1 MQKLDDQ
8 QFKAILGF
16 FGLSFQ
22 GYRKVRKG
30 VKKRLV
36 RHMQGLECKMV
47 LDYLERIRNNPTV
60 MHECRL
66 ALTVSISR
74 FFRDKMVWDIIRKK
88 VLSDLAEK
96 NPKTIH
102 IWSAGCAR
110 GEEVYSMKM
119 IWEKA
124 KTNGLN
130 LCGLRLLASDINP
143 EYLKTARKGVYGRTS
158 LKEVCES
165 ERKTFFH
172 IRKNGK
178 QFIVKPF
185 LRNDIS
191 WRIMDLCTELP
202 RQSFDLIF
210 LRNNVLTYLDENSK
224 EIVFQ
229 NIIKKLKPGGFLIKG
244 AHETI
249 PETDVSLIRS
259 YDQANIC
266 SFSVD

>member
-1 MQKLDDQ
+1 
-8 QFKAILGF
+8 
-16 FGLSFQ
+16 
-22 GYRKVRKG
+22 
-30 VKKRLV
+30 
-36 RHMQGLECKMV
+36 MQGLGCKMV
-47 LDYLERIRNNPTV
+47 PDYLERIRNNSDV

-74 FFRDKMVWDIIRKK
+74 FFRDRMVWDFIRKK
-88 VLSDLAEK
+88 VLSDLAAK
-96 NPKTIH
+96 NHKTIH

-124 KTNGLN
+124 EKKGLN
-130 LCGLRLLASDINP
+130 LCELRLLASDINP
-143 EYLKTARKGVYGRTS
+143 EHLKAAQKGVYGKTS

-165 ERKTFFH
+165 DRKTFFH

-191 WRIMDLCTELP
+191 WQIMDLCTELP
-202 RQSFDLIF
+202 NQSFDLIF
-210 LRNNVLTYLDENSK
+210 LRNNVLTYLDRNLK
-224 EIVFQ
+224 EPVFQ
-229 NIIKKLKPGGFLIKG
+229 NIVKKLKPGGFLIKG

-249 PETDVSLIRS
+249 PEKDVSLVRS
-259 YDQANIC
+259 YDQANILIK
-266 SFSVD
+266 S

>member
-1 MQKLDDQ
+1 LDDQ
-8 QFKAILGF
+8 QFKTILCS

-30 VKKRLV
+30 VKKRLI
-36 RHMQGLECKMV
+36 RHMRGLGCKMV
-47 LDYLERIRNNPTV
+47 PDYLERIRNNSEV

-88 VLSDLAEK
+88 VLPDLAEK
-96 NPKTIH
+96 NYKPIH

-119 IWEKA
+119 LWEGVEKE
-124 KTNGLN
+124 GLN
-130 LCGLRLLASDINP
+130 LPGLRFLASDINS
-143 EYLKTARKGVYGRTS
+143 EYLVTAQNGIYGKTS

-165 ERKTFFH
+165 DKKTFFH
-172 IRKNGK
+172 TLKNGK

-185 LRNDIS
+185 LRNDIT
-191 WRIMDLCTELP
+191 WQVMDLCTELP
-202 RQSFDLIF
+202 NQSFDLIF
-210 LRNNVLTYLDENSK
+210 LRNNVLTYLDGNLK
-224 EIVFQ
+224 ELVFQ
-229 NIIKKLKPGGFLIKG
+229 NIVKKLNPGGFLVKG

-249 PETDVSLIRS
+249 PETEVSLVRA
-259 YDQANIC
+259 YDQANILIK
-266 SFSVD
+266 S

>member
-1 MQKLDDQ
+1 MDDQ
-8 QFKAILGF
+8 QFKTILSF

-36 RHMQGLECKMV
+36 RHMQGLGCKMV
-47 LDYLERIRNNPTV
+47 LDYLERIRNNSTV

-74 FFRDKMVWDIIRKK
+74 FFRDRMVWETIRKK
-88 VLSDLAEK
+88 VLSDLAQK
-96 NPKTIH
+96 NHKTIH

-124 KTNGLN
+124 EKKELN
-130 LCGLRLLASDINP
+130 LSRLRLLASDINP
-143 EYLKTARKGVYGRTS
+143 EYLKAAQKGVYGKTS
-158 LKEVCES
+158 LKEVGES
-165 ERKTFFH
+165 DRKTFFH

-178 QFIVKPF
+178 LFIVKPF
-185 LRNDIS
+185 LKNEIS
-191 WRIMDLCTELP
+191 WQIIDLCTELP
-202 RQSFDLIF
+202 NQSFDLIF
-210 LRNNVLTYLDENSK
+210 LRNNVLTYLDENLK
-224 EIVFQ
+224 ELVFQ
-229 NIIKKLKPGGFLIKG
+229 NIVKKLKPGGFLIKG

-249 PETDVSLIRS
+249 PEKDVSLVLP
-259 YDQANIC
+259 YDQANIFIK
-266 SFSVD
+266 S